1 MYISKILRLDFFLNI
16 LPLVNSID
24 PNGKKLKV
32 CKTSAGKKEDH
43 KKSQSIKNIN
53 KLFHFSKTTNWL
65 LKSKK

>member
-43 KKSQSIKNIN
+43 KKSQSIKNI
-53 KLFHFSKTTNWL
+53 
-65 LKSKK
+65 KK